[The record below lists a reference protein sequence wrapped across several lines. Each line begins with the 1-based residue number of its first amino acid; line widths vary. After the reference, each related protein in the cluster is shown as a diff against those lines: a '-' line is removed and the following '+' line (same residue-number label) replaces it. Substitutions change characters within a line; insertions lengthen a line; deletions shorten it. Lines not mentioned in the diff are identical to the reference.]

1 MEGLSTIEML
11 RQTLESEEA
20 SEALTMIP
28 AETYTKLAGYA
39 QKLRAT
45 TGSNN
50 DDAPGRLAKKQ
61 LWLMEGMTR
70 RLLHLR
76 LAKAAKEE
84 ATTRLDDEP
93 ASSSRNLLP
102 EERYINDVLQQLAK
116 KEERFVK
123 AVVDGQPSFF
133 TLVQRRETQRMTTVR
148 ISKHVGEIIGA
159 DLKRYGPFEVNDV
172 AKLPVG
178 NAQVMVA
185 SKQAVPLSSDDHQE

>member
-1 MEGLSTIEML
+1 
-11 RQTLESEEA
+11 
-20 SEALTMIP
+20 
-28 AETYTKLAGYA
+28 
-39 QKLRAT
+39 
-45 TGSNN
+45 
-50 DDAPGRLAKKQ
+50 LAKKQ
-61 LWLMEGMTR
+61 LWLMEGMIR

-84 ATTRLDDEP
+84 ATAPQADESARP
-93 ASSSRNLLP
+93 ARNLLP
-102 EERYINDVLQQLAK
+102 EERYVNDVLQQLAK

-172 AKLPVG
+172 ARLPVG

-185 SKQAVPLSSDDHQE
+185 SKQAVPVSSDDY

>member
-1 MEGLSTIEML
+1 MEDTSTIERL

-20 SEALTMIP
+20 SEALTVMP
-28 AETYTKLAGYA
+28 AETYIKLAGYA

-45 TGSNN
+45 TGSNAN
-50 DDAPGRLAKKQ
+50 DAPGRLAKKQ
-61 LWLMEGMTR
+61 LWLMEGMIR

-84 ATTRLDDEP
+84 AIIQQDDQSP
-93 ASSSRNLLP
+93 RPSRNLLP
-102 EERYINDVLQQLAK
+102 EERYVNDVLQQLAK

-172 AKLPVG
+172 ARLPVG

-185 SKQAVPLSSDDHQE
+185 SKQAVPVSSDDY

>member
-1 MEGLSTIEML
+1 MERLSTIERL

-20 SEALTMIP
+20 SEALTMLP
-28 AETYTKLAGYA
+28 AETYVKLAGYA

-45 TGSNN
+45 TGSNTN
-50 DDAPGRLAKKQ
+50 DAPGRLAKKQ
-61 LWLMEGMTR
+61 LWLMEGMIR

-84 ATTRLDDEP
+84 AIIQQDDQSP
-93 ASSSRNLLP
+93 RPSRNLLP
-102 EERYINDVLQQLAK
+102 EERYVNDVLQQLAK

-148 ISKHVGEIIGA
+148 ISKHMGEIIGA

-172 AKLPVG
+172 ARLPVG

-185 SKQAVPLSSDDHQE
+185 SKQAVPVSSDD

>member
-1 MEGLSTIEML
+1 MEDMSTIERL

-20 SEALTMIP
+20 SEALTVMP
-28 AETYTKLAGYA
+28 AETYIKLAGYA

-45 TGSNN
+45 AGSNTN
-50 DDAPGRLAKKQ
+50 DAPGRLAKKQ
-61 LWLMEGMTR
+61 LWLMEGMIR

-84 ATTRLDDEP
+84 AIIQQDDQSP
-93 ASSSRNLLP
+93 RPSRNLLP
-102 EERYINDVLQQLAK
+102 EERYVNDVLQQLAK

-172 AKLPVG
+172 ARLPVG

-185 SKQAVPLSSDDHQE
+185 SKQAVPVSSDDY